1 MSPSAPLLIR
11 RRVAFV
17 VALCVTVFTSA
28 VAVLQGV
35 GEAPSAFLGS
45 GDILVLTSSGVR
57 DIVRSSLPQD
67 LAESF
72 RALPNVTAV
81 SAEIFAFSAI
91 GEEPVVLR
99 GAEPEDFFA
108 LEAAVL
114 TTGRL
119 PSASFEILA
128 GDRVAERLGLVVG
141 NAMTLVGT
149 FRPKLA
155 EVRLVGIFHS
165 DEPTADEF
173 VVPLSLARLLSSK
186 EPGEVSIIRLRS
198 TTPEQFARWLSPE
211 GARFSLTNFEVK
223 LAVVSIDATVPANV
237 TVLNWGLET
246 GTVGVS
252 FREDG
257 TVLATEQVT
266 LGPYESKRV
275 GFPYAPTV
283 LGPHLLSV
291 RLDADP
297 PLTLNQSVVVRNP
310 FLVLRAPARI
320 PQGGN
325 LELQVL
331 DGTLRPVEGALV
343 SFQGQ
348 EVLTNATGGATLT
361 ALAAGSGPLSAS
373 KAGLEGASLT
383 VEVLPPGALPEM
395 PVLHFVSLSLLPQE
409 VRAGSSALAVVT
421 VENAGNRTGTF
432 DIDLSVDG
440 QVFATQSVT
449 LEPLEVKMVNFA
461 ILRELVGNY
470 EIAAGPFAATL
481 SVVPKAPPNPALVD
495 LFLRYGGRT
504 TAWSTSGEL
513 IYRAARISE
522 GNVTVALVAM
532 GSLAALLIT
541 LGIAAV
547 VLKEVTDRA
556 RAVGVLRSVG
566 ASDLDLV
573 ARLFRE
579 VLPVALPAALAG
591 VLLGAGLAS
600 LLTEL
605 APLRA
610 FGHSL
615 EPVLDV
621 TTLSLALIGGVVSS
635 IAASLVAGQVL
646 RGRTPVRMLRGL
658 GVEREPPLELAEL
671 LREQR

>member
-1 MSPSAPLLIR
+1 MSPSPPLLIR

-45 GDILVLTSSGVR
+45 GDILVLTSAGVR

-72 RALPNVTAV
+72 RALANVTAV
-81 SAEIFAFSAI
+81 SAEIFAFGAI
-91 GEEPVVLR
+91 GEEPVILR
-99 GAEPEDFFA
+99 GADPEDFFA
-108 LEAAVL
+108 LEAAAL
-114 TTGRL
+114 TSGRL
-119 PSASFEILA
+119 PTASFEILA
-128 GDRVAERLGLVVG
+128 GDRAAERLGLVVS

-149 FRPKLA
+149 FRPKLV

-165 DEPTADEF
+165 DDPTADEF
-173 VVPLSLARLLSSK
+173 VVPLSLARELSSK
-186 EPGEVSIIRLRS
+186 GPGEVSIIRLRS

-211 GARFSLTNFEVK
+211 GARFSLTDFEVK
-223 LAVVSIDATVPANV
+223 LAVISIGATVPANV
-237 TVLNWGLET
+237 TVLNWGLER
-246 GTVGVS
+246 GDVDVA
-252 FREDG
+252 FYEDG
-257 TVLATEQVT
+257 VELATEQVT
-266 LGPYESKRV
+266 LGAHDSLRV
-275 GFPYAPTV
+275 SFLYAPTAV
-283 LGPHLLSV
+283 GPHTLTV
-291 RLDADP
+291 RLEADP
-297 PLTLNQSVVVRNP
+297 PLALTQSVTVRNP
-310 FLVLRAPARI
+310 YLVFRAPARI
-320 PQGGN
+320 PQGGS
-325 LELQVL
+325 LDVQVL
-331 DGTLRPVEGALV
+331 DGTLSPVEGALV

-348 EVLTNATGGATLT
+348 ETLTNATGGATLGALTAGKT
-361 ALAAGSGPLSAS
+361 ALTAS
-373 KAGLEGASLT
+373 KTGFEDASLT
-383 VEVLPPGALPEM
+383 VEVIPAGTLPEM
-395 PVLHFVSLSLLPQE
+395 PVLEFVSLSVLPQE
-409 VRAGSSALAVVT
+409 VRAGSTATAAVT
-421 VENAGNRTGTF
+421 VENAGNQTGTF
-432 DIDLSVDG
+432 AIDLSIDG
-440 QVFATQSVT
+440 QLFATRQVT
-449 LEPLEVKMVNFA
+449 LDPLQVALVRFS
-461 ILRELVGNY
+461 ILRDVVGNY
-470 EIAAGPFAATL
+470 EITAGPFVATL

-504 TAWSTSGEL
+504 TAWSSSGEL

-532 GSLAALLIT
+532 GALAALLIT

-591 VLLGAGLAS
+591 VLLGAGLGI

-605 APLRA
+605 TPLRA

-621 TTLSLALIGGVVSS
+621 TTLSLALIGGVASS

-671 LREQR
+671 LREPR